1 MLLIYLKRDPSK
13 CKNYYEINLER
24 IVSQKEEKILSHI
37 SSVRKD
43 MNTDL
48 SSA

>member
-1 MLLIYLKRDPSK
+1 MRLTY
-13 CKNYYEINLER
+13 ER

-37 SSVRKD
+37 SRVRKD